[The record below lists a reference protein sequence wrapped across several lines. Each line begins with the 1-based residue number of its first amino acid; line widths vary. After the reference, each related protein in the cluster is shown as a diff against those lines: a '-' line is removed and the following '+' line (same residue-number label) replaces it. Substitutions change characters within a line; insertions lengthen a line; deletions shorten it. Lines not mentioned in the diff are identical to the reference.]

1 MDSIILRL
9 LKEAFILNAAKRLS
23 KSVKMEPQRHGGTA
37 KHSVTLR
44 DTPSGC
50 VAVVQLFSCHNQVN

>member
-1 MDSIILRL
+1 M
-9 LKEAFILNAAKRLS
+9 KEAFILNAAKRLS
-23 KSVKMEPQRHGGTA
+23 KFVKMEPQRHGGTA